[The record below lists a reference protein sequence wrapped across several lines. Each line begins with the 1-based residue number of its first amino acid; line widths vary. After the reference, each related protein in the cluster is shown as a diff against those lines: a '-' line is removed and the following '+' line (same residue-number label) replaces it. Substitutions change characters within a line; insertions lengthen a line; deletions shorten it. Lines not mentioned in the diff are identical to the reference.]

1 MVLPEDGPVSDFVA
15 GMDAVV
21 VREACRILAATGFRF
36 ASPQRRAESPADLAA
51 DAAAEDFM
59 MMFRPAII
67 QSDDGPVAVLAAYF
81 DVFSWFPAHVFSPS
95 L

>member
-21 VREACRILAATGFRF
+21 VREACRIFAAAGFRF
-36 ASPQRRAESPADLAA
+36 ASPQRRAESPADFAA
-51 DAAAEDFM
+51 DTAAEDFM

-67 QSDDGPVAVLAAYF
+67 EPDNGPIAKMIP
-81 DVFSWFPAHVFSPS
+81 DVYRF
-95 L
+95 